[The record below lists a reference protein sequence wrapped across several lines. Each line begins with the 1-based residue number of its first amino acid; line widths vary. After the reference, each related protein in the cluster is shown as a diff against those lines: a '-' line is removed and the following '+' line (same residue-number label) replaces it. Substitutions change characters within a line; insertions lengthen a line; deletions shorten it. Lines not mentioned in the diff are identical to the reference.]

1 MCHMSRVICQVS
13 GDRCQVSG
21 VRCQMSQY
29 YYYFFLHWSHM
40 LHVKCNTSCFRCHMS
55 VILCCMSPVT
65 CHLSHD
71 TCHMS
76 PVTCHP
82 SNVTCYISL
91 ILTPNSPTLH
101 SRMVNE
107 HSQTKLIPFLFK
119 TAVPLQPIL
128 PFSGPLNI
136 SFIL

>member
-1 MCHMSRVICQVS
+1 MEN
-13 GDRCQVSG
+13 
-21 VRCQMSQY
+21 
-29 YYYFFLHWSHM
+29 WSHM

-82 SNVTCYISL
+82 SHVTCYISL

-107 HSQTKLIPFLFK
+107 HSQTKLNPFLFK
-119 TAVPLQPIL
+119 TAVPLQPIM
-128 PFSGPLNI
+128 PFSYPLNI
-136 SFIL
+136 SFILLNINFPFFFFFQSLFYDLKLNFIHFL